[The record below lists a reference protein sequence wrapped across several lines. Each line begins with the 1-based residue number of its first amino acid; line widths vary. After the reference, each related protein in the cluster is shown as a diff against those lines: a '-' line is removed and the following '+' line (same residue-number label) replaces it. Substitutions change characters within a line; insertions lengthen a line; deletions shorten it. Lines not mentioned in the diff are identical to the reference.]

1 MHLALVGTPN
11 SGKTALFNA
20 LTGSRQKVANY
31 PGVTVERKEGSFVTP
46 SGRQVSVVDLPGT
59 YSLRGRSPDEEIT
72 RDVVLGR
79 TKGEAMPD
87 LVLCV
92 ADSTN
97 LRLTIRLVL
106 ELKSTGRPLA
116 LVLNMFDIATRRGVT
131 VDVPRLSEAL
141 GVPVVTSIAVRKGGT
156 ADLLRLTDEIA
167 GASATPHRQNLWEP
181 LTVSQLRATQR
192 EADRIIAATVS
203 LPARPDTWT
212 ARIDA
217 VVLHPVAGLAIL
229 MLLLFVMFQAVFAWA
244 QPLMELLSSAFEALG
259 QFVHDTLPAGLL
271 QSFLQNGVISGVGSV
286 IVFLPQIIIIFLFI
300 LLLEDFGYMARAAF
314 LMDRI
319 MGGAGLH
326 GRAFIPLLS
335 SFACAIPGIMA
346 TRVIDNRRDRL
357 TTILIAPLMTCSAR
371 IPVYTLIISAF
382 IPAKMIWGW
391 VNLQGLVMFGLYA
404 AGIVSA
410 LGDVVPDQILH
421 VARLR
426 AGAVHA
432 GTARLQDAAAEEHR
446 DRHLHA
452 REYVPAAR
460 RHHDLLDDGADLVS
474 GVVPGSRLPAP
485 TEPAINYSLAAM
497 IGKAI
502 APLLSPLGF
511 NWQIAVALIPGMA
524 AREVAVAALGTVYAI
539 EGGKEAADANRT
551 GAGDQMEP
559 CHRAVAARL
568 VHLRAAMRFHA
579 GGDPPRNRQLEV
591 DGGHLRLHAGA
602 RLCREFCHL
611 QHRGGARRRVAKG
624 RHGTVMGIENFRQ
637 LAGYNHWANR
647 RLYDA
652 ALKMPDEHYRR
663 PTGVFFGSLHGT
675 LNHLLLTD
683 RVWLKRLTGEGEH
696 PARLNAI
703 LHEDLKDLVRARMTE
718 DARLIKVIGGYS
730 AADLGNTVSYQT
742 MSGAPQQQP
751 LRDILLHLFNHQTH
765 HRGHAH
771 ACCSIVT
778 GTEPLSLDLLLF
790 QRGVPAPD
798 LN

>member
-11 SGKTALFNA
+11 SGKTSLFNA

-46 SGRQVSVVDLPGT
+46 LGRQVSLVDLPGT

-79 TKGEAMPD
+79 TPGEAVPD

-106 ELKSTGRPLA
+106 ELKSTGRPLL

-131 VDVPRLSEAL
+131 VDVARLSEAL

-156 ADLLRLTDEIA
+156 ADLLRRTDEI
-167 GASATPHRQNLWEP
+167 SARAPVPLQQNLWQP
-181 LTVSQLRATQR
+181 LTVAGLRATQR
-192 EADRIIAATVS
+192 QADRIIAATIS
-203 LPARPDTWT
+203 LPTRPDTWT

-229 MLLLFVMFQAVFAWA
+229 ALILFVMFQAVFAWA
-244 QPLMELLSSAFEALG
+244 QPLMDLLSAAFTALG
-259 QFVHDTLPAGLL
+259 QLVHDTLPAGLL

-382 IPAKMIWGW
+382 IPARQIGGW

-404 AGIVSA
+404 AGIASA
-410 LGDVVPDQILH
+410 LGVSFVIKFFMLRDYAPAPFMLELPDYKMP
-421 VARLR
+421 R
-426 AGAVHA
+426 AGSIAIGIYNRAKMFLQRA
-432 GTARLQDAAAEEHR
+432 GTTIFSMMVLIWFLASFPLP
-446 DRHLHA
+446 
-452 REYVPAAR
+452 PA
-460 RHHDLLDDGADLVS
+460 GATD
-474 GVVPGSRLPAP
+474 
-485 TEPAINYSLAAM
+485 PAINYSFAAM
-497 IGKAI
+497 IGKALE
-502 APLLSPLGF
+502 PLLMPIGF

-539 EGGKEAADANRT
+539 EGGKEAAEQIGQVLATKWSLATALSLLAWYIFAPQCASTLAVIRRETGSWKWMAVTFGYMLALAYAASLATYNIAYAL
-551 GAGDQMEP
+551 GAG
-559 CHRAVAARL
+559 
-568 VHLRAAMRFHA
+568 
-579 GGDPPRNRQLEV
+579 
-591 DGGHLRLHAGA
+591 
-602 RLCREFCHL
+602 
-611 QHRGGARRRVAKG
+611 
-624 RHGTVMGIENFRQ
+624 
-637 LAGYNHWANR
+637 
-647 RLYDA
+647 
-652 ALKMPDEHYRR
+652 
-663 PTGVFFGSLHGT
+663 
-675 LNHLLLTD
+675 
-683 RVWLKRLTGEGEH
+683 
-696 PARLNAI
+696 
-703 LHEDLKDLVRARMTE
+703 
-718 DARLIKVIGGYS
+718 
-730 AADLGNTVSYQT
+730 
-742 MSGAPQQQP
+742 
-751 LRDILLHLFNHQTH
+751 
-765 HRGHAH
+765 
-771 ACCSIVT
+771 
-778 GTEPLSLDLLLF
+778 
-790 QRGVPAPD
+790 
-798 LN
+798 